1 MLDIKLIK
9 EQGSRVQEQL
19 NRRGPG
25 TSKDLDQL
33 IELDAERREALN
45 QAQTLKN
52 KKKTL
57 SAEVGQLKKKG
68 ENADSLM
75 AEVKQLNT
83 EIKQWDDKS
92 AEFDEQVRATLL
104 KIPNLPSESTPEGTD
119 ESQNEEIRVWGQK
132 PPIDFKPKSHLE
144 LGESLGL
151 LDLKRAAKI
160 SGARFAVFRG
170 QGAALLRAL
179 IQFMLDTQTREN
191 GYEELYPPVL
201 VNKDSL
207 MGTGQLPKFEED
219 LFKLR
224 DDELFL
230 IPTAEVPVTNY
241 HRDEILP
248 EESLPVKYAAYTLC
262 FRREAGSYGK
272 DTQGIIR
279 QHQFDKVE
287 LVKFVKPEHS
297 YDELEKLVTDA
308 ESILQK
314 LGLHYRVVN
323 LCTGDLGFSAAK
335 TYDLEVWLPSQ
346 DTFREISSC
355 SNFTDYQARR
365 AMIRYKPQGKS
376 HSVSGSEGKSR
387 SVSGSGN
394 VPHST
399 SQGKSRSVSGGK
411 PELVHTLNGSGLAA
425 GRLFV
430 AVLENYQQADGSIQI
445 PEPLRPYMNG
455 AESIS

>member
-1 MLDIKLIK
+1 MLDIKLIR
-9 EQGSRVQEQL
+9 EQGVTVREQL
-19 NRRGPG
+19 DRRGPA
-25 TSKDLDQL
+25 TSTDLEQL
-33 IELDAERREALN
+33 IKDDSLLRNQLN
-45 QAQTLKN
+45 LSQQNKN
-52 KKKTL
+52 AKKKL
-57 SAEVGQLKKKG
+57 SADVGNLKKQG
-68 ENADSLM
+68 QDATQLM
-75 AEVKQLNT
+75 AAVKTINA
-83 EIKQWDDKS
+83 EIKKLDDHVSILEEK
-92 AEFDEQVRATLL
+92 VRTTLL

-119 ESQNEEIRVWGQK
+119 ESQNEEVRVWGKQ
-132 PPIDFKPKSHLE
+132 PAFDFEPKNHME
-144 LGESLGL
+144 LGETLGL
-151 LDLKRAAKI
+151 LDLKRAVKI

-241 HRDEILP
+241 HRDEVLS
-248 EESLPVKYAAYTLC
+248 EESLPIKYAAYTLC

-314 LGLHYRVVN
+314 LNLHYRVVN

-346 DTFREISSC
+346 NTYREISSC
-355 SNFTDYQARR
+355 SNFIDYQARR
-365 AMIRYKPQGKS
+365 AMIRYKSKD
-376 HSVSGSEGKSR
+376 
-387 SVSGSGN
+387 
-394 VPHST
+394 
-399 SQGKSRSVSGGK
+399 GGK

-430 AVLENYQQADGSIQI
+430 AVLENYQQADGSILI
-445 PEPLRPYMNG
+445 PEPLRPYLNNKDR
-455 AESIS
+455 ISLD

>member
-1 MLDIKLIK
+1 MLDIKLIR
-9 EQGSRVQEQL
+9 EQSGALHDRL

-25 TSKDLDQL
+25 TAQDLDRLVEIDKQ
-33 IELDAERREALN
+33 RREALN
-45 QAQTLKN
+45 QTQSLQN

-57 SAEVGQLKKKG
+57 SAEVGKLKKQG
-68 ENADSLM
+68 QDATALM
-75 AEVKQLNT
+75 DEVKQLNND
-83 EIKQWDDKS
+83 IKQWDEKS
-92 AEFDEQVRATLL
+92 ADLDEQVRSTLL
-104 KIPNLPSESTPEGTD
+104 RIPNLPSDTTPDGAD
-119 ESQNEEIRVWGQK
+119 ESQNWEIRKWGEK
-132 PPIDFKPKSHLE
+132 PQFEFAPKNHLE
-144 LGESLGL
+144 LGEALDI
-151 LDLKRAAKI
+151 LDLQRATKI
-160 SGARFAVFRG
+160 SGARFAVFKG

-179 IQFMLDTQTREN
+179 IQFMLDIQTREN
-191 GYEELYPPVL
+191 GYQELYPPVL
-201 VNKDSL
+201 VNPDSL
-207 MGTGQLPKFEED
+207 RGTGQLPKFEED

-224 DDELFL
+224 DDDMYL

-262 FRREAGSYGK
+262 FRREAGSYGR

-287 LVKFVKPEHS
+287 LVQFAHPDKS
-297 YDELEKLVTDA
+297 YEELEKLVGHA

-314 LGLHYRVVN
+314 LGLHYRVVD

-346 DTFREISSC
+346 DTYREISSC

-365 AMIRYKPQGKS
+365 AMIRFKGKA
-376 HSVSGSEGKSR
+376 
-387 SVSGSGN
+387 
-394 VPHST
+394 
-399 SQGKSRSVSGGK
+399 GGK

-430 AVLENYQQADGSIQI
+430 AILENFQQADGSIHV
-445 PEPLRPYMNG
+445 PEPLRPYLHG
-455 AESIS
+455 QPAIGPLK

>member
-1 MLDIKLIK
+1 MLDIKLIR
-9 EQGSRVQEQL
+9 EQGDRIHSQL

-25 TSKDLDQL
+25 TSAELERLLEMDQQ
-33 IELDAERREALN
+33 RRGALN

-57 SAEVGQLKKKG
+57 SAEVGALKKKG
-68 ENADSLM
+68 EDAAGPM
-75 AEVKQLNT
+75 EEVKQLNVQ
-83 EIKQWDDKS
+83 IKEWDDKS
-92 AEFDEQVRATLL
+92 SELDEQVRTTLL

-119 ESQNEEIRVWGQK
+119 ESQNEEVRVWGKQ
-132 PPIDFKPKSHLE
+132 PSFDFEPKNHME
-144 LGESLGL
+144 LGETLDL
-151 LDLKRAAKI
+151 LDLKRAVKI
-160 SGARFAVFRG
+160 SGARFAVFKG

-179 IQFMLDTQTREN
+179 IQFMLNTQTREN

-219 LFKLR
+219 LFKLC

-314 LGLHYRVVN
+314 LNLHYRVIN

-346 DTFREISSC
+346 NTYREISSC
-355 SNFTDYQARR
+355 SNFIDYQARR
-365 AMIRYKPQGKS
+365 AMIRYKSKD
-376 HSVSGSEGKSR
+376 
-387 SVSGSGN
+387 
-394 VPHST
+394 
-399 SQGKSRSVSGGK
+399 GGK

-445 PEPLRPYMNG
+445 PKPLQPYLNNKDR
-455 AESIS
+455 ISLE

>member
-1 MLDIKLIK
+1 MLDIKSIRENTEHVK
-9 EQGSRVQEQL
+9 SQL
-19 NRRGPG
+19 NRRGPA
-25 TSKDLDQL
+25 TSADLDRL
-33 IELDAERREALN
+33 ITLDAERREALN
-45 QAQTLKN
+45 KSQTLKT

-57 SAEVGQLKKKG
+57 SAEVGQLKKKKQ
-68 ENADSLM
+68 NADALM
-75 AEVKQLNT
+75 AEVKQLNDAIS
-83 EIKQWDDKS
+83 EWDHKS
-92 AEFDEQVRATLL
+92 GDLEEQVRATLL
-104 KIPNLPSESTPEGTD
+104 QIPNLPSDATPQGAD
-119 ESQNEEIRVWGQK
+119 ETQNQEIRKWGEK
-132 PPIDFKPKSHLE
+132 PSFDFKPKSHLE
-144 LGESLGL
+144 LGEALGV

-201 VNKDSL
+201 VNADSL
-207 MGTGQLPKFEED
+207 QGTGQLPKFEED

-248 EESLPVKYAAYTLC
+248 LESLPVKYAAYTLC

-287 LVKFVKPEHS
+287 LVQFVHPDRS
-297 YDELEKLVTDA
+297 DEALENLVTHA

-314 LGLHYRVVN
+314 LNLHYRVVS
-323 LCTGDLGFSAAK
+323 LCTGELGFSAAQ

-346 DTFREISSC
+346 NTYREISSC

-365 AMIRYKPQGKS
+365 MMIRYKSKDS
-376 HSVSGSEGKSR
+376 
-387 SVSGSGN
+387 
-394 VPHST
+394 
-399 SQGKSRSVSGGK
+399 GK

-430 AVLENYQQADGSIQI
+430 AILENYQQADGSIRV

-455 AESIS
+455 LTLLRGGKLADR

>member
-1 MLDIKLIK
+1 MLDIKLIR
-9 EQGSRVQEQL
+9 EQGENVQNQL
-19 NRRGPG
+19 NRRGPC
-25 TSKDLDQL
+25 TSVDLDQL
-33 IELDAERREALN
+33 LEIDKQRREALN
-45 QAQTLKN
+45 QSQSLKN

-57 SAEVGQLKKKG
+57 SAEVGQKKQKG
-68 ENADSLM
+68 EDADALM
-75 AEVKQLNT
+75 AEVKQLNVQ
-83 EIKQWDDKS
+83 IKEWDDKS
-92 AEFDEQVRATLL
+92 NELDEQVRITLL
-104 KIPNLPSESTPEGTD
+104 KIPNLPSETTPDGTD
-119 ESQNEEIRVWGQK
+119 ESQNEEVRVWGDK
-132 PPIDFKPKSHLE
+132 PSFDFKPKNHLE
-144 LGESLGL
+144 LGEALNI
-151 LDLKRAAKI
+151 LDLKRATKI
-160 SGARFAVFRG
+160 SGARFAVFKG

-201 VNKDSL
+201 VNEASL

-241 HRDEILP
+241 HREEILP
-248 EESLPVKYAAYTLC
+248 EESLPIKYAAYTLC

-287 LVKFVKPEHS
+287 LVQFVKPENS
-297 YDELEKLVTDA
+297 YDQLDKLVTNA

-314 LGLHYRVVN
+314 LNLHYRVVN

-346 DTFREISSC
+346 GTYREISSC

-365 AMIRYKPQGKS
+365 AKIRYKGK
-376 HSVSGSEGKSR
+376 
-387 SVSGSGN
+387 N
-394 VPHST
+394 
-399 SQGKSRSVSGGK
+399 GK

-430 AVLENYQQADGSIQI
+430 AVLENCQQVDGTIKV
-445 PEPLRPYMNG
+445 PEALQPYLNG
-455 AESIS
+455 RTQLS

>member
-1 MLDIKLIK
+1 MLDIKLIR
-9 EQGSRVQEQL
+9 EQGERVHDQL
-19 NRRGPG
+19 NRRGPD
-25 TSKDLDQL
+25 TSRDLDRL
-33 IELDAERREALN
+33 IEIDAQRRDALN
-45 QAQTLKN
+45 KSQTLKN

-57 SAEVGQLKKKG
+57 SAEVGKLKKQG
-68 ENADSLM
+68 ENADALM
-75 AEVKQLNT
+75 AEVKQINV
-83 EIKQWDDKS
+83 EIDEWDVKAGDL
-92 AEFDEQVRATLL
+92 DDQVRTTLL
-104 KIPNLPSESTPEGTD
+104 KIPNLPSESTPQGAD
-119 ESQNEEIRVWGQK
+119 ESQNQEVRVWGEK
-132 PPIDFKPKSHLE
+132 PQFDFTPKNHLE
-144 LGESLGL
+144 LGETLGL
-151 LDLKRAAKI
+151 LDMKRAAKI
-160 SGARFAVFRG
+160 SGARFAVFKG

-179 IQFMLDTQTREN
+179 IQFMLNTQTREN

-201 VNKDSL
+201 VNKESL

-248 EESLPVKYAAYTLC
+248 EESLPVKYVAYTLC

-287 LVKFVKPEHS
+287 LVKFVKPETS
-297 YDELEKLVTDA
+297 YDELDKLVTDA

-314 LGLHYRVVN
+314 LNLHYRVVN

-346 DTFREISSC
+346 NTFREISSC

-365 AMIRYKPQGKS
+365 AMIRTKS
-376 HSVSGSEGKSR
+376 KD
-387 SVSGSGN
+387 
-394 VPHST
+394 
-399 SQGKSRSVSGGK
+399 GGK

-430 AVLENYQQADGSIQI
+430 AVLENYQQADGSIRV
-445 PEPLRPYMNG
+445 PEPLQPYLNG
-455 AESIS
+455 QAVLC

>member
-1 MLDIKLIK
+1 MLDIKLIR
-9 EQGSRVQEQL
+9 EQGDHYHRQL
-19 NRRGPG
+19 NRRGPD
-25 TSKDLDQL
+25 TANDLDQL
-33 IELDAERREALN
+33 IEIDAQRRDALS
-45 QAQTLKN
+45 QSQTLKN

-57 SAEVGQLKKKG
+57 STEVGKLKKQG
-68 ENADSLM
+68 ENADALM
-75 AEVKQLNT
+75 TEVKQLNA
-83 EIKQWDDKS
+83 EIDEWDSKS
-92 AEFDEQVRATLL
+92 SELDEQVRNTLL
-104 KIPNLPSESTPEGTD
+104 KIPNLPSESTPDGAD
-119 ESQNEEIRVWGQK
+119 ESENQEIRKWG
-132 PPIDFKPKSHLE
+132 DKPKLDFTPKNHLE
-144 LGESLGL
+144 LGETLGL
-151 LDLKRAAKI
+151 LDMKRAVKI

-201 VNKDSL
+201 VNKESL

-248 EESLPVKYAAYTLC
+248 EELLPVKYAAYTLC

-287 LVKFVKPEHS
+287 LVKFVKPETS
-297 YDELEKLVTDA
+297 YDELENLVTHA

-346 DTFREISSC
+346 DTYREISSC

-365 AMIRYKPQGKS
+365 AMIRTKS
-376 HSVSGSEGKSR
+376 KD
-387 SVSGSGN
+387 
-394 VPHST
+394 
-399 SQGKSRSVSGGK
+399 GGK

-430 AVLENYQQADGSIQI
+430 AVLENYQQADGSIRV
-445 PEPLRPYMNG
+445 PAPLQPYLNG
-455 AESIS
+455 VDRISLD